1 MRSRDRIRGFIGRS
15 AFRTGAYQA
24 LGTAFET
31 CTLQT
36 RTAFIFF
43 FVIKCISSDGFA
55 DDRRPISSHVS
66 T

>member
-1 MRSRDRIRGFIGRS
+1 MIVFGVSS
-15 AFRTGAYQA
+15 GAVYSGQAHQA

-43 FVIKCISSDGFA
+43 FVIMCISSDGFA